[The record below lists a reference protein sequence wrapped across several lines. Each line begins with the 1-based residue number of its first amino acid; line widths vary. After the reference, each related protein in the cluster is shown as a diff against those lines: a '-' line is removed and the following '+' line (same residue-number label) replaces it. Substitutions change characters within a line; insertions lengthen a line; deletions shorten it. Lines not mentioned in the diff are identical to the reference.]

1 MASIV
6 INTDG
11 TVENTKLVV
20 DGKDITDSEKV
31 TDISLHCSAPF
42 MSKYGNG
49 LIDGD
54 VFLSYELVKD
64 DGTFERKQIGKC
76 DTDYKGGI
84 GSKVENSDSVIR
96 HIGHSVDQKIED
108 IVSKIIAKYV
118 ADGKQAPSRDSLIN
132 RSYDSL
138 RDKAIDLGIELTD

>member
-11 TVENTKLVV
+11 TVENTKLVL

-31 TDISLHCSAPF
+31 TAINLHCYAPF

-54 VFLSYELVKD
+54 VFLSYEVVKD

-108 IVSKIIAKYV
+108 IVSKITAKYV